1 MRQVVCALTFAL
13 FSPYTLFA
21 DPSSYLDPLPGP
33 LEAGQLVILVD
44 ANGAEIPA
52 AFEALTPSG
61 LEYRAVTRL
70 GDSLRI
76 SGTLDTIQADSVVSV
91 VRFDR
96 GNPGEEIYR
105 RRGTFGA
112 LGQRLKL
119 DMLAGVLETSGT
131 RTIGKVT
138 AVSPQS
144 LVVDGRTFSPPGVK
158 SIEKPSHLWDGA
170 LKGAAVALGT
180 TLILVASTCH
190 YGCSGVA
197 PFVVIDT

>member
-1 MRQVVCALTFAL
+1 MRQLVCALTFAL

-21 DPSSYLDPLPGP
+21 EPSSDLDRLART

-76 SGTLDTIQADSVVSV
+76 SGTLDTIQADAVLSVL
-91 VRFDR
+91 RFDG
-96 GNPGEEIYR
+96 GNPGEEIYG

-112 LGQRLKL
+112 LGQRLKV
-119 DMLAGVLETSGT
+119 DML
-131 RTIGKVT
+131 
-138 AVSPQS
+138 
-144 LVVDGRTFSPPGVK
+144 
-158 SIEKPSHLWDGA
+158 
-170 LKGAAVALGT
+170 
-180 TLILVASTCH
+180 
-190 YGCSGVA
+190 
-197 PFVVIDT
+197 